1 MTKVGIRK
9 RKSRAA
15 GKKGESKYILYLT
28 FSPALF
34 NPITMKS
41 IRCEAMGLEIYTNPK
56 NKVQLKHNEDILEK
70 AEAIRSQRQLSILNE
85 EYGFLDKNARKG
97 DFLEFYRKSAKRKG
111 IKCDASY
118 KHFYAFVHGQC
129 TFENLSILVC
139 ERFKDYLLKEAK
151 RKDGANLTNNT
162 AAMYFICFRGVLK
175 EAFRCK
181 LIKEN
186 LNAYL
191 DKIPEKRVQK
201 PFLTLEEVKKL
212 DITPC
217 HIPIMKQASM
227 FSVMTGLRISDIL
240 TLEWG
245 HITVAP
251 DGGPCIIKVI
261 QKSQRLETIPI
272 SEEALSYCG
281 DRSTGLVFNGL
292 TKSMIYTHL
301 SRWIA
306 AAGITKHVSFHIF
319 RHTHATL
326 LVALGNSIYT
336 VSKML
341 THQNVSTTQI
351 YAEVV
356 DPLKRDAAN
365 SLSLK

>member
-1 MTKVGIRK
+1 MIKVGIIK
-9 RKSRAA
+9 RKSRAR
-15 GKKGESKYILYLT
+15 GKKGSNKSMLYLS

-41 IRCEAMGLEIYTNPK
+41 IRFEAMGLDIYTNPK
-56 NKVQLKHNEDILEK
+56 NKVQEKYNDDIMEK
-70 AEAIRSQRQLSILNE
+70 AEAIKCQRQLSIVNE
-85 EYGFLDKNARKG
+85 EYGFLDKNTRKA
-97 DFLEFYRKSAKRKG
+97 DFLEFYKNTAARKG

-118 KHFYAFVHGQC
+118 KHFKAFVHGQC
-129 TFENLSILVC
+129 TFANLDVLVC
-139 ERFKDYLLKEAK
+139 EKFKDYLLRDAK
-151 RKDGANLTNNT
+151 RKNGENLTHNT
-162 AAMYFICFRGVLK
+162 AAVYFICFRGVLK
-175 EAFRCK
+175 DAFRCK

-201 PFLTLEEVKKL
+201 PFLTLEEVKSL
-212 DITPC
+212 DATPC
-217 HIPIMKQASM
+217 HIPVMKQAAM

-281 DRSTGLVFNGL
+281 ERNTGLVFKGL
-292 TKSMIYTHL
+292 TKSMIYTHM

-306 AAGITKHVSFHIF
+306 SAGITKHVSFHIF